1 MTITPTFGHSSE
13 GLAFV
18 PREAFGVST
27 EFKDWTSLG
36 LHIKGT
42 DPMRFVLWNGHRFE
56 TVEGRFDDEVSPHN
70 LLVRYERDPIQ
81 PPEYLAH
88 LYYPIDPRMVEKDI
102 VGATVAYPNE
112 TNDGWLFRH
121 CDNDAM
127 VDYEKELAAAVIGEF
142 AEAIDGAQI
151 KVNEATNDA
160 VKILA
165 LTGAQIKVNEATND
179 AVKILARTRHAA
191 LVDFRNAA
199 VESIVAWART
209 KHIGWQEQNPHEA
222 HVHTPALQAI
232 ETVARAWQMNRS
244 ADYSRVSASVA
255 DIIKGLAKPPHTYE
269 TRWDME
275 ARIEAERKAAEAEA
289 PEGDDQT

>member
-13 GLAFV
+13 DLAFV

-56 TVEGRFDDEVSPHN
+56 TVEGRFDDEDSPHN
-70 LLVRYERDPIQ
+70 LLVRYGRDPIQ
-81 PPEYLAH
+81 PHEYLAH
-88 LYYPIDPRMVEKDI
+88 WYYPIDPRMVEKDI

-151 KVNEATNDA
+151 KVSESTNDA

-165 LTGAQIKVNEATND
+165 V
-179 AVKILARTRHAA
+179 TRHAA
-191 LVDFRNAA
+191 LADFRNEA
-199 VESIVAWART
+199 VEGVVSWART
-209 KHIGWQEQNPHEA
+209 LHIGWQEQNPHEA
-222 HVHTPALQAI
+222 HVHTPALRAI
-232 ETVARAWQMNRS
+232 EAVALSWQ
-244 ADYSRVSASVA
+244 ADRTAEYSRVNASVA
-255 DIIKGLAKPPHTYE
+255 GIIKGLAKPHTYE
-269 TRWDME
+269 TRWDK
-275 ARIEAERKAAEAEA
+275 ADRIEAERKAAEAES
-289 PEGDDQT
+289 EGDDQT